1 MRCATHR
8 EVETSLKCG
17 KCGKPICPKCMVQT
31 PVGAKCKDCARL
43 YKLPTYSV
51 SKVYYLRAAGTAIG
65 AGIVGGVLWWIVG
78 IFLPFYLGL
87 LLAAGIG
94 YATGELV
101 SLSVNRK
108 RGKGLATIA
117 ALGVAISYLVTIIAG
132 GVPLGLLGI
141 ALDFL
146 ALALG
151 IFIAVN
157 RLR

>member
-1 MRCATHR
+1 MRCATHH

-31 PVGAKCKDCARL
+31 PVGAKCQDCAKL
-43 YKLPTYSV
+43 YKLPTYNV
-51 SKVYYLRAAGTAIG
+51 SKVYYLRAAGTAAG
-65 AGIVGGVLWWIVG
+65 AGIVGGVLWWILEV
-78 IFLPFYLGL
+78 FLPFYLGL

-94 YATGELV
+94 YAIGELV

-117 ALGVAISYLVTIIAG
+117 SIGVVISYLITIIVG
-132 GVPLGLLGI
+132 GVPFGLLNI

>member
-1 MRCATHR
+1 MRCATHH

-43 YKLPTYSV
+43 YKLPTYNV